1 MMRILAIGLLS
12 AVVGFVLTQ
21 LGFSGKRAFGALAFV
36 IIIASVS
43 SGLGE
48 IIGTVS
54 DFARLGDVSEGA
66 AVALKIV
73 FVGYLFGICSDIAS
87 ELSES
92 AVASALAV
100 AGKVETVLLILPYL
114 SEVVSRAAE
123 IVG

>member
-21 LGFSGKRAFGALAFV
+21 LGFGGKRAFGALAFV

-54 DFARLGDVSEGA
+54 DFARLGGVSEGA
-66 AVALKIV
+66 TVALKIV
-73 FVGYLFGICSDIAS
+73 FVGYLFGICSDIAT

-92 AVASALAV
+92 AVASALSV

-123 IVG
+123 IVE